1 MSFIKKN
8 DIDFTPESKEAI
20 IALARLRKDSYD
32 SIYRVEQKIR
42 DEYIKL
48 TANSFGLIPA
58 DYYQLRKP
66 ENTKAM
72 AKARLAVISRDDVA
86 ICKRFLEVV
95 PNNSDYGVSLCDE
108 GQGVLE
114 EVNGN
119 GSSHPSYSKRVSEY
133 DLSRV
138 LEFVLVQKT
147 HDNRDLLDHNEDVKR
162 SIKRGK
168 YLKAVRKGNPLR
180 AGLEDGQVCYEFT
193 DAVFDD
199 HIDMFT
205 RVLFIGHQLRVI
217 KETDSPMYAIEKLT
231 TNSVNPW
238 RIVAFADKLYDVIVG
253 LSYSLHNR
261 ELRAVESA
269 IQQCER
275 GMPLIQDLFTQDE
288 IRQLAD
294 AQSVE
299 LPEQA
304 TFSVV
309 KVGSETFG
317 CVECSKV
324 KPEVTL
330 IASGL
335 KYEDAEKLR
344 QLSDNDAAMKR
355 RVENKVN
362 RINNMREQLVQER
375 AELIEL
381 EEKQQQVEST
391 LTNHKNH
398 IHDADLGELHKTVAA

>member
-1 MSFIKKN
+1 MRVTKKN
-8 DIDFTPESKEAI
+8 DIAFTPDSKSAI
-20 IALARLRKDSYD
+20 IALVRLRKDSFAN
-32 SIYRVEQKIR
+32 IYKIERAIR

-58 DYYQLRKP
+58 DYYQLQKP
-66 ENTKAM
+66 ENAKAM
-72 AKARLAVISRDDVA
+72 AKARLSVISGDDVA
-86 ICKRFLEVV
+86 ICKRFVEVV
-95 PNNSDYGVSLCDE
+95 PNKSDYTISLCEE
-108 GQGVLE
+108 GEAVLE
-114 EVNGN
+114 EANGN
-119 GSSHPSYSKRVSEY
+119 GSSHSSYSSRVSEY
-133 DLSRV
+133 DINRV
-138 LEFVLVQKT
+138 LECVLGKKSI
-147 HDNRDLLDHNEDVKR
+147 DNQELLDHNEDVKR

-180 AGLEDGQVCYEFT
+180 AGLEDGRVCYEFT

-205 RVLFIGHQLRVI
+205 RVLFIGHQLRVV
-217 KETDSPMYAIEKLT
+217 KDTDSPVYVVEKLT

-238 RIVAFADKLYDVIVG
+238 RIVAFEDKLYDVIVG
-253 LSYSLHNR
+253 LSYKLHDR

-269 IQQCER
+269 IRQCER

-294 AQSVE
+294 AQCVE
-299 LPEQA
+299 LPEQT

-309 KVGSETFG
+309 KVGSESFG

-324 KPEVTL
+324 KPEANV

-335 KYEDAEKLR
+335 KYEDADKLR
-344 QLSDNDAAMKR
+344 GLSDRDATAKR

-375 AELIEL
+375 AELVKL
-381 EEKQQQVEST
+381 EEEQEQAESN
-391 LTNHKNH
+391 LTNHQNQ
-398 IHDADLGELHKTVAA
+398 IHAA

>member
-1 MSFIKKN
+1 MRVTKKN
-8 DIDFTPESKEAI
+8 DIAFTPDSKSAI
-20 IALARLRKDSYD
+20 IALVRLRKDSFAN
-32 SIYRVEQKIR
+32 IYKIERAIR

-58 DYYQLRKP
+58 DYYQLQKP
-66 ENTKAM
+66 ENAKAM
-72 AKARLAVISRDDVA
+72 AKARLSVISGDDVA
-86 ICKRFLEVV
+86 ICKRFVEVV
-95 PNNSDYGVSLCDE
+95 PNKSDYTISLCEE
-108 GQGVLE
+108 GEAVLE
-114 EVNGN
+114 EANGN
-119 GSSHPSYSKRVSEY
+119 GSSHSSYSSRVSEY
-133 DLSRV
+133 DINRV
-138 LEFVLVQKT
+138 LEFVLGKKSI
-147 HDNRDLLDHNEDVKR
+147 DNQELLDHNEDVKR

-180 AGLEDGQVCYEFT
+180 AGLEDGRVCYEFT

-205 RVLFIGHQLRVI
+205 RVLFIGHQLRVV
-217 KETDSPMYAIEKLT
+217 KDTDSPVYVVEKLT

-238 RIVAFADKLYDVIVG
+238 RIVAFEDKLYDVIVG
-253 LSYSLHNR
+253 LSYKLHDR

-269 IQQCER
+269 IRQCER

-294 AQSVE
+294 AQCVE
-299 LPEQA
+299 LPEQT

-309 KVGSETFG
+309 KVGSESFG

-324 KPEVTL
+324 KPEANV

-335 KYEDAEKLR
+335 KYEDADKLR
-344 QLSDNDAAMKR
+344 GLSDRYATAKR

-375 AELIEL
+375 AELVKL
-381 EEKQQQVEST
+381 EEEQEQAESN
-391 LTNHKNH
+391 LTNHQNQ
-398 IHDADLGELHKTVAA
+398 IHAA

>member
-1 MSFIKKN
+1 MRVTKKN
-8 DIDFTPESKEAI
+8 DIAFTPDSKSAI
-20 IALARLRKDSYD
+20 IALVRLRKDSFAN
-32 SIYRVEQKIR
+32 IYKIERAIR

-58 DYYQLRKP
+58 DYYQLQKP
-66 ENTKAM
+66 ENAKAM
-72 AKARLAVISRDDVA
+72 AKARLAVVGGENIA
-86 ICKRFLEVV
+86 ICKRYLEVV
-95 PNNSDYGVSLCDE
+95 PNKSDYTISLCEE
-108 GQGVLE
+108 GEAVLE
-114 EVNGN
+114 EANGN
-119 GSSHPSYSKRVSEY
+119 GSSHSSYSSRVSEY
-133 DLSRV
+133 DINRV
-138 LEFVLVQKT
+138 LEFVLDRKGV
-147 HDNRDLLDHNEDVKR
+147 DNQELLDHNEDVKR

-180 AGLEDGQVCYEFT
+180 AGLEDGRVCYEFT

-205 RVLFIGHQLRVI
+205 RVLFIGHQLRVV
-217 KETDSPMYAIEKLT
+217 KDTDSPVYVVEKLT

-238 RIVAFADKLYDVIVG
+238 RIVAFEDKLYDVIVG
-253 LSYSLHNR
+253 LSYKLHDR

-269 IQQCER
+269 IRQCER
-275 GMPLIQDLFTQDE
+275 GMPLIQDLFTPEE

-294 AQSVE
+294 AQCVE
-299 LPEQA
+299 LPEQT

-309 KVGSETFG
+309 KVGSESFG

-324 KPEVTL
+324 KPEANV

-335 KYEDAEKLR
+335 KYEDADKLR
-344 QLSDNDAAMKR
+344 GLSDRDATAKR

-375 AELIEL
+375 AELVKL
-381 EEKQQQVEST
+381 EEEQEQAESN
-391 LTNHKNH
+391 LTNHQNQ
-398 IHDADLGELHKTVAA
+398 IHAA

>member
-1 MSFIKKN
+1 MRVTKKN
-8 DIDFTPESKEAI
+8 DIAFTPDSKSAI
-20 IALARLRKDSYD
+20 IALVRLRKDSFAN
-32 SIYRVEQKIR
+32 IYKIERAIR

-58 DYYQLRKP
+58 DYYQLQKP
-66 ENTKAM
+66 ENAKAM
-72 AKARLAVISRDDVA
+72 AKARLSVISGDDVA
-86 ICKRFLEVV
+86 ICKRFVEVV
-95 PNNSDYGVSLCDE
+95 PNKSDYTISLCEE
-108 GQGVLE
+108 GEAVLE
-114 EVNGN
+114 EANGN
-119 GSSHPSYSKRVSEY
+119 GSSHSSYSSRVSEY
-133 DLSRV
+133 DINRV
-138 LEFVLVQKT
+138 LEFVLGKKSI
-147 HDNRDLLDHNEDVKR
+147 DNQELLDHNEDVKR

-180 AGLEDGQVCYEFT
+180 AGLEDGRVCYEFT

-205 RVLFIGHQLRVI
+205 RVLFIGHQLRVV
-217 KETDSPMYAIEKLT
+217 KDTDSPVYVVEKLT

-238 RIVAFADKLYDVIVG
+238 RIVAFEDKLYDVIVG
-253 LSYSLHNR
+253 LSYKLHDR

-269 IQQCER
+269 IRQCER

-294 AQSVE
+294 AQCVE
-299 LPEQA
+299 LPEQT

-309 KVGSETFG
+309 KVGSESFG

-324 KPEVTL
+324 KPEANV

-335 KYEDAEKLR
+335 KYEDADKLR
-344 QLSDNDAAMKR
+344 GLSDRDATAKR

-375 AELIEL
+375 AELVKL
-381 EEKQQQVEST
+381 EEEQEQAESN
-391 LTNHKNH
+391 LTNHQNQ
-398 IHDADLGELHKTVAA
+398 IHAA

>member
-1 MSFIKKN
+1 MRVTKKN
-8 DIDFTPESKEAI
+8 DIAFTPDSKSAI
-20 IALARLRKDSYD
+20 IALVRLRKDSFAN
-32 SIYRVEQKIR
+32 IYKIERAIR

-58 DYYQLRKP
+58 DYYQLQKP
-66 ENTKAM
+66 ENAKAM
-72 AKARLAVISRDDVA
+72 AKARLSVISGDDVA
-86 ICKRFLEVV
+86 ICKRFVEVV
-95 PNNSDYGVSLCDE
+95 PNKSDYTISLCEE
-108 GQGVLE
+108 GEAVLE
-114 EVNGN
+114 EANGN
-119 GSSHPSYSKRVSEY
+119 GSSHSSYSSRVSEY
-133 DLSRV
+133 DINRV
-138 LEFVLVQKT
+138 LEFVLGKKSI
-147 HDNRDLLDHNEDVKR
+147 DNQELLDHNEDVKR

-180 AGLEDGQVCYEFT
+180 AGLEDGRVCYEFT

-205 RVLFIGHQLRVI
+205 RVLFIGHQLRVV
-217 KETDSPMYAIEKLT
+217 KDTDSPVYVVEKLT

-238 RIVAFADKLYDVIVG
+238 RIVAFEDKLYDVIVG
-253 LSYSLHNR
+253 LSYKLHDR

-269 IQQCER
+269 IRQCER

-294 AQSVE
+294 AKCVE
-299 LPEQA
+299 LPEQT

-309 KVGSETFG
+309 KVGSESFG

-324 KPEVTL
+324 KPEANV

-335 KYEDAEKLR
+335 KYEDADKLR
-344 QLSDNDAAMKR
+344 GLSDRDATAKR

-375 AELIEL
+375 AELVKL
-381 EEKQQQVEST
+381 EEEQEQAESN
-391 LTNHKNH
+391 LTNHQNQ
-398 IHDADLGELHKTVAA
+398 IHAA

>member
-1 MSFIKKN
+1 MRVTKKN
-8 DIDFTPESKEAI
+8 DIAFTPDSKSAI
-20 IALARLRKDSYD
+20 IALVRLRKDSFAN
-32 SIYRVEQKIR
+32 IYKLERAIR

-58 DYYQLRKP
+58 DYYQLQKP
-66 ENTKAM
+66 ENAKAM
-72 AKARLAVISRDDVA
+72 AKARLSVISGDDVA
-86 ICKRFLEVV
+86 ICKRFVEVV
-95 PNNSDYGVSLCDE
+95 PNKSDYTISLCEE
-108 GQGVLE
+108 GEAVLE
-114 EVNGN
+114 EANGN
-119 GSSHPSYSKRVSEY
+119 GSSHSSYSSRVSEY
-133 DLSRV
+133 DINRV
-138 LEFVLVQKT
+138 LEFVLGKKSI
-147 HDNRDLLDHNEDVKR
+147 DNQELLDHNEDVKR

-180 AGLEDGQVCYEFT
+180 AGLEDGRVCYEFT

-205 RVLFIGHQLRVI
+205 RVLFIGHQLRVV
-217 KETDSPMYAIEKLT
+217 KDTDSPVYVVEKLT

-238 RIVAFADKLYDVIVG
+238 RIVAFEDKLYDVIVG
-253 LSYSLHNR
+253 LSYKLYDR

-269 IQQCER
+269 IRQCER

-294 AQSVE
+294 AQCVE
-299 LPEQA
+299 LPEQT

-309 KVGSETFG
+309 KVGSESFG

-324 KPEVTL
+324 KPEANV

-335 KYEDAEKLR
+335 KYEDADKLR
-344 QLSDNDAAMKR
+344 GLSDRDATAKR

-375 AELIEL
+375 AELVKL
-381 EEKQQQVEST
+381 EEEQEQAESN
-391 LTNHKNH
+391 LTNHQNQ
-398 IHDADLGELHKTVAA
+398 IHAA